1 MSPDKPTPS
10 LTVEPQMA
18 GHGPAPHTTVAPLV
32 ARRDGDKG
40 WDAQSYQTRHSYV
53 FKHGEG
59 LVELLNP
66 KPGERILDLGCGSGQ
81 LTAKIAAAG
90 AQVIGIDLSPEMIA
104 QARANYPE
112 IEFQVA
118 DATSFE
124 LAEPVDAVF
133 SNAVLHWVR
142 DAEAA
147 IACVG
152 RALKPGG
159 RFVMEMG
166 GKGNTRTLLA
176 AVNEVAGF
184 HRLKPVPPGSPI
196 DEVAESHRL
205 KPVPPAEG
213 VLQSPWFYPSVGEY
227 SALLERQGFEVRF
240 ATLFDRPTTVEGESG
255 IDDWLVMFGGKLF
268 AGISEERQR
277 EIRREVADR
286 LRPVMY
292 RDGNWIVDYRRLRV
306 VAVR

>member
-1 MSPDKPTPS
+1 MSRDKTTHS
-10 LTVEPQMA
+10 F
-18 GHGPAPHTTVAPLV
+18 TVAPHKIERAQRQEQPVRLDEHALHSV
-32 ARRDGDKG
+32 APQVAPQETSDKG
-40 WDAQSYQTRHSYV
+40 WDAQGYQARHSYV

-59 LVELLNP
+59 LVELLDP

-81 LTAKIAAAG
+81 LTAKIAEAG
-90 AQVIGIDLSPEMIA
+90 AQVIGLDLSPDMIA
-104 QARANYPE
+104 QARANYPHIE
-112 IEFQVA
+112 LAIGTAIRRGKIEFRIG

-124 LAEPVDAVF
+124 LSEPVDAVF
-133 SNAVLHWVR
+133 SNAVLHWVK
-142 DAEAA
+142 DAARA
-147 IACVG
+147 IACVY

-176 AVNEVAGF
+176 TVREVAGQ
-184 HRLKPVPPGSPI
+184 L
-196 DEVAESHRL
+196 A
-205 KPVPPAEG
+205 
-213 VLQSPWFYPSVGEY
+213 SPWFYPSVGEY

-240 ATLFDRPTTVEGESG
+240 ATLFDRPTTVEGENG
-255 IDDWLVMFGGKLF
+255 LDDWLVMFGGKLF

-277 EIRREVADR
+277 EIRRAVADR
-286 LRPVMY
+286 LRPAMY

>member
-1 MSPDKPTPS
+1 
-10 LTVEPQMA
+10 
-18 GHGPAPHTTVAPLV
+18 
-32 ARRDGDKG
+32 
-40 WDAQSYQTRHSYV
+40 V

-59 LVELLNP
+59 LVELLDP

-81 LTAKIAAAG
+81 LTAKIAEAG
-90 AQVIGIDLSPEMIA
+90 ARVIGIDLSPDMIA

-112 IEFQVA
+112 DRTAIRQGKVEFA
-118 DATSFE
+118 IGDATSFE

-133 SNAVLHWVR
+133 SNAVLHWVK
-142 DAEAA
+142 DAAAA
-147 IACVG
+147 IACVW

-166 GKGNTRTLLA
+166 GRGNTRTLLA
-176 AVNEVAGF
+176 AVSEVVAS
-184 HRLKPVPPGSPI
+184 HRLKPVPPEI
-196 DEVAESHRL
+196 ASHRL

-240 ATLFDRPTTVEGESG
+240 ATLFDRPTTVEGENG
-255 IDDWLVMFGGKLF
+255 LDDWLSMFGGKLF

-277 EIRREVADR
+277 EIRREVSDR

-306 VAVR
+306 VAVRTIE